1 MNEWTLG
8 SLFTGYGGLD
18 MGVKAALGGECRE
31 AWRRGARTLLPGRF
45 PVNLGDVTLIDWDN
59 VEPVDVLAGGSP
71 CQDLSLA
78 GGRKGMK
85 PGTRSGL

>member
-31 AWRRGARTLLPGRF
+31 AWCS
-45 PVNLGDVTLIDWDN
+45 DVAAGLVKLID
-59 VEPVDVLAGGSP
+59 
-71 CQDLSLA
+71 
-78 GGRKGMK
+78 
-85 PGTRSGL
+85 RSGPCWCGEAC